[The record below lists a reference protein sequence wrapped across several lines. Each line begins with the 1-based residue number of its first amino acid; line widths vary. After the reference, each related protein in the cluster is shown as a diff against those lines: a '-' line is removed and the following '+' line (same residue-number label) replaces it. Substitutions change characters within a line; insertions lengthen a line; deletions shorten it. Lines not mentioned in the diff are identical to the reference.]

1 MSEFNDRFA
10 VVTGASSGIGLKLTE
25 TLLGHGATV
34 LAMARREGPPESL
47 HAHSGKRL
55 HWLAGDVTRERD
67 LDALASR
74 AASIGPVDYLVPN
87 AGIAQLAD
95 GLDSLAFE
103 QQWRVNGAGALNTF
117 SVLSRQTSK
126 PASVVFIGTF
136 LSQRREESLMRCALV
151 IPTRNAGAHLDRLL
165 PALAAQ
171 RRQPDSILVVDSRSS
186 DDTVERFRAFGA
198 RVEVIEPASFNHGGT
213 RRWASQQVEA
223 DALIYLTQDAIPA
236 SPDSFANL
244 LDELYAEADI
254 GVAYGRQ
261 LPHPGAGLLGA
272 QARRFNYPPESRSK
286 RLADASE
293 LGIKTCFSSD
303 SFSAY
308 RSDALAA
315 VGGFPEDV
323 IGSEDAYVAARL
335 LQAGYAVRYAASAEV
350 YHSHDYRLL
359 EEFRRYFDIGVFYGR
374 ERWIRAAF
382 GGAGGEGKRYVLAEI
397 QALRA
402 AGALY
407 RVPEIAL
414 RSAFKLLGYRL
425 GQLERHL
432 PVALKRRISMF
443 PGYWK

>member
-1 MSEFNDRFA
+1 
-10 VVTGASSGIGLKLTE
+10 
-25 TLLGHGATV
+25 
-34 LAMARREGPPESL
+34 
-47 HAHSGKRL
+47 
-55 HWLAGDVTRERD
+55 
-67 LDALASR
+67 
-74 AASIGPVDYLVPN
+74 
-87 AGIAQLAD
+87 
-95 GLDSLAFE
+95 
-103 QQWRVNGAGALNTF
+103 
-117 SVLSRQTSK
+117 
-126 PASVVFIGTF
+126 
-136 LSQRREESLMRCALV
+136 MRCALV

-165 PALAAQ
+165 PALVAQ

-198 RVEVIEPASFNHGGT
+198 RVEIIEPASFNHGGT
-213 RRWASQQVEA
+213 RRWV
-223 DALIYLTQDAIPA
+223 
-236 SPDSFANL
+236 
-244 LDELYAEADI
+244 

>member
-1 MSEFNDRFA
+1 MHSKSVDSLSLTRAGFIEYFLVA
-10 VVTGASSGIGLKLTE
+10 TKLVHALTAIAPALF
-25 TLLGHGATV
+25 LLYYPG
-34 LAMARREGPPESL
+34 
-47 HAHSGKRL
+47 
-55 HWLAGDVTRERD
+55 
-67 LDALASR
+67 
-74 AASIGPVDYLVPN
+74 LVPVELRSN
-87 AGIAQLAD
+87 ML
-95 GLDSLAFE
+95 GLLLFF
-103 QQWRVNGAGALNTF
+103 GALTVIMFQALDVYSDDIF
-117 SVLSRQTSK
+117 SNRLRFRIMFFAWASAFCLLLFMYQGLGLFPYLSSK
-126 PASVVFIGTF
+126 
-136 LSQRREESLMRCALV
+136 LV
-151 IPTRNAGAHLDRLL
+151 IFWFTGSLLLFGVQRLL
-165 PALAAQ
+165 VLRLYRAWMKRGMYLQ
-171 RRQPDSILVVDSRSS
+171 RTVILGFTES
-186 DDTVERFRAFGA
+186 G
-198 RVEVIEPASFNHGGT
+198 

>member
-1 MSEFNDRFA
+1 
-10 VVTGASSGIGLKLTE
+10 
-25 TLLGHGATV
+25 
-34 LAMARREGPPESL
+34 
-47 HAHSGKRL
+47 
-55 HWLAGDVTRERD
+55 
-67 LDALASR
+67 
-74 AASIGPVDYLVPN
+74 
-87 AGIAQLAD
+87 
-95 GLDSLAFE
+95 
-103 QQWRVNGAGALNTF
+103 
-117 SVLSRQTSK
+117 
-126 PASVVFIGTF
+126 
-136 LSQRREESLMRCALV
+136 MRCALV

-286 RLADASE
+286 RLA
-293 LGIKTCFSSD
+293 
-303 SFSAY
+303 
-308 RSDALAA
+308 
-315 VGGFPEDV
+315 
-323 IGSEDAYVAARL
+323 
-335 LQAGYAVRYAASAEV
+335 AASAEV

-425 GQLERHL
+425 GQFERHL

>member
-1 MSEFNDRFA
+1 
-10 VVTGASSGIGLKLTE
+10 
-25 TLLGHGATV
+25 
-34 LAMARREGPPESL
+34 
-47 HAHSGKRL
+47 
-55 HWLAGDVTRERD
+55 
-67 LDALASR
+67 
-74 AASIGPVDYLVPN
+74 
-87 AGIAQLAD
+87 
-95 GLDSLAFE
+95 
-103 QQWRVNGAGALNTF
+103 
-117 SVLSRQTSK
+117 
-126 PASVVFIGTF
+126 
-136 LSQRREESLMRCALV
+136 MRCALV

-286 RLADASE
+286 RL
-293 LGIKTCFSSD
+293 
-303 SFSAY
+303 
-308 RSDALAA
+308 
-315 VGGFPEDV
+315 
-323 IGSEDAYVAARL
+323 
-335 LQAGYAVRYAASAEV
+335 
-350 YHSHDYRLL
+350 
-359 EEFRRYFDIGVFYGR
+359 
-374 ERWIRAAF
+374 
-382 GGAGGEGKRYVLAEI
+382 
-397 QALRA
+397 
-402 AGALY
+402 
-407 RVPEIAL
+407 
-414 RSAFKLLGYRL
+414 
-425 GQLERHL
+425 